1 MQRRRPSPRMRHA
14 PSEPVPRQQPVLPER
29 PVTPPL
35 AESIAQLLA
44 VLGLVA
50 VSLSVSSVL
59 SPFVVVGGVLFLLY
73 PLRLRFLPRRVMILS
88 LILLGLWFIHTVFTL
103 LIPFLAAFV
112 LAYLLDPLVT
122 RMAEHRIPRWIS
134 SLVIVLLLVGMV
146 VSVFLF
152 LLPVLLVQFEGI
164 IAGVR
169 MLVLDATAWLN
180 SDEALAA
187 LQRFGIPPEK
197 VREILAS
204 QFAPRLE
211 DVFRS
216 LVEGVLG
223 LLTGISSVALH
234 VINAVIIPFLLFYLL
249 KDFPG
254 IGDRFYRL
262 FADAARSEARAVMGR
277 IDEIMGRYVRGAVLV
292 AIIQGVISA
301 SVLALV
307 GVRYAL
313 VLGLMTGVLNFIP
326 YIGLVTSLVV
336 ASIVALFSGGP
347 VWTKVLAVVILY
359 LSQKLLEATLLGPK
373 IIGPQVGLHPVV
385 LILCLLLFGY
395 FLGFV
400 GLLIAVPATAL
411 LLSALEAWEARR
423 GGTA

>member
-1 MQRRRPSPRMRHA
+1 MRHT
-14 PSEPVPRQQPVLPER
+14 PSEPVPRQEPLLPER

-35 AESIAQLLA
+35 AESIAQLIA
-44 VLGLVA
+44 VLALVA
-50 VSLSVSSVL
+50 VSLSVSSIL

-73 PLRLRFLPRRVMILS
+73 PLRLRFLPRRVMTLS
-88 LILLGLWFIHTVFTL
+88 LILLGLWFVHTVFGL
-103 LIPFLAAFV
+103 LVPFLAAFV
-112 LAYLLDPLVT
+112 LAYLFDPLVT
-122 RMAEHRIPRWIS
+122 RLAARRFPRWIS
-134 SLVIVLLLVGMV
+134 SLVVVLCLVGTV

-152 LLPVLLVQFEGI
+152 LLPVLLMQFEGI
-164 IAGVR
+164 LTGVR
-169 MLVLDATAWLN
+169 ILLQETTAWLN
-180 SDEALAA
+180 SDDVLSTF
-187 LQRFGIPPEK
+187 QRFGIPPES
-197 VREILAS
+197 VREMLAS

-216 LVEGVLG
+216 LIEGVLG
-223 LLTGISSVALH
+223 LVTGISSVALH

-254 IGDRFYRL
+254 IGNRFYRL
-262 FADAARSEARAVMGR
+262 FSDATRSQARAVMGR
-277 IDEIMGRYVRGAVLV
+277 IDGIMGGYVRGAVFV
-292 AIIQGVISA
+292 AIIQGAISA

-313 VLGLMTGVLNFIP
+313 LLGLMTGVLNFIP

-336 ASIVALFSGGP
+336 ASIVALFSGEP
-347 VWTKVLAVVILY
+347 VLTKVLAVVILY
-359 LSQKLLEATLLGPK
+359 LSQKLLEATVLGPK
-373 IIGPQVGLHPVV
+373 IIGPQVGLHPVL

-411 LLSALEAWEARR
+411 LLSALEAWESHR
-423 GGTA
+423 GRTA

>member
-1 MQRRRPSPRMRHA
+1 
-14 PSEPVPRQQPVLPER
+14 
-29 PVTPPL
+29 
-35 AESIAQLLA
+35 
-44 VLGLVA
+44 
-50 VSLSVSSVL
+50 
-59 SPFVVVGGVLFLLY
+59 
-73 PLRLRFLPRRVMILS
+73 MILS

-262 FADAARSEARAVMGR
+262 FADSARSEARAVMGR

-301 SVLALV
+301 SVLALI

-336 ASIVALFSGGP
+336 ASIVALSSGGP

>member
-1 MQRRRPSPRMRHA
+1 M
-14 PSEPVPRQQPVLPER
+14 PRQEPLLPER

-44 VLGLVA
+44 VLALVA
-50 VSLSVSSVL
+50 VGLSVSSIL

-73 PLRLRFLPRRVMILS
+73 PLRLRFLPRRVMTLS
-88 LILLGLWFIHTVFTL
+88 LILLGLWFVHTVFGL
-103 LIPFLAAFV
+103 LLPFLAAFV
-112 LAYLLDPLVT
+112 LAYLFDPLVT
-122 RMAEHRIPRWIS
+122 RLAARRVPRWIS
-134 SLVIVLLLVGMV
+134 SLAVVLCLVGTV

-152 LLPVLLVQFEGI
+152 LLPVLLMQFEGI
-164 IAGVR
+164 LTGVR
-169 MLVLDATAWLN
+169 TLLQETTAWLN
-180 SDEALAA
+180 SDDVLSTF
-187 LQRFGIPPEK
+187 QRFGIPPEK

-211 DVFRS
+211 DIFRS
-216 LVEGVLG
+216 LIEGVLG
-223 LLTGISSVALH
+223 LVTGISSVALH

-262 FADAARSEARAVMGR
+262 FSDATRSQARAVMGR
-277 IDEIMGRYVRGAVLV
+277 IDAIMGGYVRGAVFV
-292 AIIQGVISA
+292 AIIQGAISA

-313 VLGLMTGVLNFIP
+313 LLGLMTGVLNFIP

-336 ASIVALFSGGP
+336 ASIVALFSGEP
-347 VWTKVLAVVILY
+347 VLTKVLAVVILY
-359 LSQKLLEATLLGPK
+359 LSQKLLEATVLAPK
-373 IIGPQVGLHPVV
+373 IIGPQVGLHPVL

-411 LLSALEAWEARR
+411 LLSALEAWESHR
-423 GGTA
+423 GRTA

>member
-1 MQRRRPSPRMRHA
+1 MPPL
-14 PSEPVPRQQPVLPER
+14 EPVPRQQPVLPER

-122 RMAEHRIPRWIS
+122 RMAERRIPRWIS

-254 IGDRFYRL
+254 IGDRFYRF
-262 FADAARSEARAVMGR
+262 FADSDTVRSP
-277 IDEIMGRYVRGAVLV
+277 RGNGAD
-292 AIIQGVISA
+292 
-301 SVLALV
+301 
-307 GVRYAL
+307 
-313 VLGLMTGVLNFIP
+313 
-326 YIGLVTSLVV
+326 
-336 ASIVALFSGGP
+336 
-347 VWTKVLAVVILY
+347 
-359 LSQKLLEATLLGPK
+359 
-373 IIGPQVGLHPVV
+373 
-385 LILCLLLFGY
+385 
-395 FLGFV
+395 
-400 GLLIAVPATAL
+400 
-411 LLSALEAWEARR
+411 
-423 GGTA
+423 

>member
-1 MQRRRPSPRMRHA
+1 
-14 PSEPVPRQQPVLPER
+14 
-29 PVTPPL
+29 
-35 AESIAQLLA
+35 
-44 VLGLVA
+44 
-50 VSLSVSSVL
+50 
-59 SPFVVVGGVLFLLY
+59 
-73 PLRLRFLPRRVMILS
+73 
-88 LILLGLWFIHTVFTL
+88 
-103 LIPFLAAFV
+103 
-112 LAYLLDPLVT
+112 
-122 RMAEHRIPRWIS
+122 
-134 SLVIVLLLVGMV
+134 
-146 VSVFLF
+146 
-152 LLPVLLVQFEGI
+152 
-164 IAGVR
+164 
-169 MLVLDATAWLN
+169 
-180 SDEALAA
+180 
-187 LQRFGIPPEK
+187 
-197 VREILAS
+197 
-204 QFAPRLE
+204 
-211 DVFRS
+211 
-216 LVEGVLG
+216 
-223 LLTGISSVALH
+223 
-234 VINAVIIPFLLFYLL
+234 
-249 KDFPG
+249 
-254 IGDRFYRL
+254 
-262 FADAARSEARAVMGR
+262 MGR

-301 SVLALV
+301 SVLALI

-359 LSQKLLEATLLGPK
+359 LSQKLLEATVLGPK